1 MFTAFCPRALFC
13 GVHAQ
18 MRRAFV
24 AISRLMLLS
33 FVAVLPFMG
42 GCGEDDNPIV
52 DEQDPEEQAP
62 LHADA
67 DGFVLAVDGE
77 EIYRQFQG
85 TQTGGL
91 TVGVGEEI
99 EVHVEFLDASGA
111 EIHVGEAEEDEH
123 GHGEEEI
130 FALSLTAYDVAVI
143 DIHLSEDGKAH
154 EEEHA
159 EEEHEEEEHAE
170 EEHEE
175 EHAEEEHEEEE
186 HAEEE
191 HEEEDAQWRFE
202 VVGLKAGTTQITL
215 QLLHGDHPDFTAALP
230 IPVTVE

>member
-77 EIYRQFQG
+77 EIYRQFRG

-130 FALSLTAYDVAVI
+130 FALSLTDYDVAVI
-143 DIHLSEDGKAH
+143 DIPEDGEA
-154 EEEHA
+154 
-159 EEEHEEEEHAE
+159 
-170 EEHEE
+170 HEE